1 MTNYGETLTRPE
13 IVKALTACC
22 RDDHHLA
29 CGTCPLYNWIGGE
42 YKVVCRRHLMKL
54 ASAAITNTLIDAL
67 ICHDEEVKA
76 DEAP

>member
-13 IVKALTACC
+13 IVKALTVC
-22 RDDHHLA
+22 RDECHIDCA
-29 CGTCPLYNWIGGE
+29 VCPLYNWVGNE
-42 YKVVCRRHLMKL
+42 YKVDCRRHLMKL